1 MAWPLQNSCLSE
13 GKERGGLWGCAVL
26 KNQSSIFGLSS
37 LYRFFHFSI
46 DPLDPSISLEIRAAR
61 MLNCLSPGRSSTCQC
76 QCTCQGSKAS
86 KEGGEKKQQTFLGHF
101 LHRIQISFATKYRD
115 NKRYQ
120 LYRETGKDN
129 KRKNLHRETGRD
141 KNRYKLYYIGRQ
153 VRTTKETSYIGK

>member
-1 MAWPLQNSCLSE
+1 
-13 GKERGGLWGCAVL
+13 
-26 KNQSSIFGLSS
+26 
-37 LYRFFHFSI
+37 
-46 DPLDPSISLEIRAAR
+46 

-101 LHRIQISFATKYRD
+101 LHRIQITFASNHRN

-129 KRKNLHRETGRD
+129 YMETDKDNYMETGMDNYRETGKD
-141 KNRYKLYYIGRQ
+141 NNG
-153 VRTTKETSYIGK
+153 ETGKDNYRETGKDN

>member
-1 MAWPLQNSCLSE
+1 
-13 GKERGGLWGCAVL
+13 
-26 KNQSSIFGLSS
+26 
-37 LYRFFHFSI
+37 
-46 DPLDPSISLEIRAAR
+46 

-115 NKRYQ
+115 SKRYQ

-141 KNRYKLYYIGRQ
+141 KNRYKLYIGRQ
-153 VRTTKETSYIGK
+153 VRTTKETSNIGK